1 MTRSSHFG
9 RKHLTMNKSNIL
21 LPSLLCLAANVSISA
36 QETQDIQAQ
45 VSQLSSK
52 VERISTENARLNT
65 KIDNVQAESATLK
78 IDIAGL
84 TAKCDSAMN
93 ALDAKISS
101 NVEQTKAN
109 HTEATAKIQS
119 VETTSQ
125 TGISHLALWGVVA
138 VAILLIVSALVYI
151 LLRHRVAKGTTAI
164 SSIRAAQDNIKEAQ
178 DNLKEES
185 VKLDTKLVTSL
196 TSRWQLSEQSEC
208 PAETAGVDHSLALK
222 VADEIARIEL
232 NMSRMDSSIK
242 GYRQLSRAV
251 QRIKDNFKSKGYD
264 IVDMLGKPYN
274 EGMRVVANFI
284 PDDTLE
290 EGKQIITGITK
301 PQVNYNGKMIQA
313 AEITVSQN
321 I

>member
-1 MTRSSHFG
+1 
-9 RKHLTMNKSNIL
+9 MNKSKIL
-21 LPSLLCLAANVSISA
+21 LPCLLCLAANVSISA

-45 VSQLSSK
+45 LSRLSSK
-52 VERISTENARLNT
+52 VENISAENSRLKT

-84 TAKCDSAMN
+84 TAKCDSAIS
-93 ALDAKISS
+93 ALDTKISS
-101 NVEQTKAN
+101 NAEQANAN

-119 VETTSQ
+119 VETTSKS
-125 TGISHLALWGVVA
+125 GISNLALWGVVA
-138 VAILLIVSALVYI
+138 AVILLIVSALVYI
-151 LLRHRVAKGTTAI
+151 LLRRRVAKGTNAI

-178 DNLKEES
+178 DSLKEES
-185 VKLDTKLVTSL
+185 VKLDTKLVDIL
-196 TSRWQLSEQSEC
+196 DKQMAIEGKLSEQSER
-208 PAETAGVDHSLALK
+208 PTEAAEVDHSLALK

-242 GYRQLSRAV
+242 GYKQLSKAV

>member
-1 MTRSSHFG
+1 MAVNMS
-9 RKHLTMNKSNIL
+9 
-21 LPSLLCLAANVSISA
+21 ASA
-36 QETQDIQAQ
+36 QDAQDIQAQ
-45 VSQLSSK
+45 VSRLSSK
-52 VERISTENARLNT
+52 VERISTENARQNT
-65 KIDNVQAESATLK
+65 KIGDVQAETATLK
-78 IDIAGL
+78 ADIAGL

-101 NVEQTKAN
+101 NAEQTKAN
-109 HTEATAKIQS
+109 HTETTAKIQS

-125 TGISHLALWGVVA
+125 TGISHLSMWGIVSIVV
-138 VAILLIVSALVYI
+138 LLIVSALVYI
-151 LLRHRVAKGTTAI
+151 FLRRRVAKGTTAI

-185 VKLDTKLVTSL
+185 VKLDTKLVDIL
-196 TSRWQLSEQSEC
+196 DKQMAIEGKLSEQSERQTEA
-208 PAETAGVDHSLALK
+208 AEVDHSLALK

-232 NMSRMDSSIK
+232 NMSRMDSSIR
-242 GYRQLSRAV
+242 GYKQLSKAV

-274 EGMRVVANFI
+274 EGMRVVANFV

-290 EGKQIITGITK
+290 EGKQIITGITR

>member
-1 MTRSSHFG
+1 MAVNMS
-9 RKHLTMNKSNIL
+9 
-21 LPSLLCLAANVSISA
+21 ASA
-36 QETQDIQAQ
+36 QDAQDIQAQ
-45 VSQLSSK
+45 VSRLSSK
-52 VERISTENARLNT
+52 VERISTENARQNT
-65 KIDNVQAESATLK
+65 KIGDVQAETATLK
-78 IDIAGL
+78 ADIAGL
-84 TAKCDSAMN
+84 TAKCDSAKN
-93 ALDAKISS
+93 ALEAKISS
-101 NVEQTKAN
+101 NAEQTKAN
-109 HTEATAKIQS
+109 HTETTAKIQS

-125 TGISHLALWGVVA
+125 TGISHLSMWGIVSIVV
-138 VAILLIVSALVYI
+138 LLIVSALVYI
-151 LLRHRVAKGTTAI
+151 FLRRRVAKGTTAI

-185 VKLDTKLVTSL
+185 VKLDTKLVDIL
-196 TSRWQLSEQSEC
+196 DKQMAIEGKLSEQSERS
-208 PAETAGVDHSLALK
+208 AETAEVDHSLALK

-242 GYRQLSRAV
+242 GYKQLSKAV
-251 QRIKDNFKSKGYD
+251 QRIKDNFRSKGYD

-301 PQVNYNGKMIQA
+301 PQVNYNGKMIQS

>member
-1 MTRSSHFG
+1 
-9 RKHLTMNKSNIL
+9 MNKSTIL
-21 LPSLLCLAANVSISA
+21 LTGLLCLAVNMSASA
-36 QETQDIQAQ
+36 QDAQDAQAQ
-45 VSQLSSK
+45 ISRLSSK
-52 VERISTENARLNT
+52 VESISTENAQLNT
-65 KIDNVQAESATLK
+65 KIVDVQAETATLREN
-78 IDIAGL
+78 IAGL

-93 ALDAKISS
+93 AFDARISS
-101 NVEQTKAN
+101 NAEQTKAN

-119 VETTSQ
+119 VETASQ
-125 TGISHLALWGVVA
+125 TGISLLTMWGIVA
-138 VAILLIVSALVYI
+138 VAILLIVSSLVYT
-151 LLRHRVAKGTTAI
+151 LLRRRVAKGTNAI
-164 SSIRAAQDNIKEAQ
+164 SSIRAAQNNIKEAQ
-178 DNLKEES
+178 DSLKEES
-185 VKLDTKLVTSL
+185 VKLDTKLVDIL
-196 TSRWQLSEQSEC
+196 DKQMAIEGKLSEQSERQT
-208 PAETAGVDHSLALK
+208 ETAEVDHSLALK

-242 GYRQLSRAV
+242 GYRQLSKAV

-274 EGMRVVANFI
+274 EGMRVVANFV

>member
-1 MTRSSHFG
+1 
-9 RKHLTMNKSNIL
+9 MNKSNIL
-21 LPSLLCLAANVSISA
+21 LPCLLCLVANVSISA

-52 VERISTENARLNT
+52 FERISAENARLNT

-78 IDIAGL
+78 IGIARL

-164 SSIRAAQDNIKEAQ
+164 SLIRAAQDNIKEAQ

-185 VKLDTKLVTSL
+185 VKLDTKLVDIL
-196 TSRWQLSEQSEC
+196 DKQMAIEGKLSEQSEC
-208 PAETAGVDHSLALK
+208 PAETTEVDHSLALK

-232 NMSRMDSSIK
+232 NMSRMDSSIR
-242 GYRQLSRAV
+242 GYKQLSRAV